1 MKTIKE
7 RVRERLS
14 NLKEK
19 MKAEVNRLYLT
30 ETYLLYEKAK
40 NLYLKGDYEKA
51 EITAD
56 KAFEALKNADKLDLA
71 LSHSYISDR
80 PKFEDELPREYPT
93 FPEWYFIGGN
103 AKDEQGNYFSFWF
116 SQTQSVIHAFVGVNS
131 ETLFSFK
138 KEAKREVEIK
148 DNVIV
153 ISSNF
158 QDGSLTMRIHQ
169 DKRNLE
175 FSYNAYKI
183 ILNTTSRGIPLWHGR
198 KKGQMVGF
206 ADYMHFGGFD
216 DPVEIKG
223 IIEKDG
229 RRFYEF
235 DGYGDYEHSW
245 ADLPRTKSYE
255 TWICINTPEFYGI
268 FLLTASCDKKTIF
281 GKNGRIGFT
290 LTNESFRAD
299 EFEVVD
305 LDYPRIIKLK
315 GKFEEG
321 EFEITMK
328 SYYLQS
334 PGWIIKHPYVL
345 VEGEVIKRNS
355 SMRLN
360 GYGFLEV
367 GRCFTPS
374 NPN

>member
-1 MKTIKE
+1 MEKPETIKE
-7 RVRERLS
+7 KVRERLL
-14 NLKEK
+14 NLKREIK
-19 MKAEVNRLYLT
+19 VNANRLYLT
-30 ETYLLYEKAK
+30 ETYLLYKRAE

-51 EITAD
+51 EFTAD
-56 KAFEALKNADKLDLA
+56 KAFEALRNADKLDLA

-116 SQTQSVIHAFVGVNS
+116 SQTQSVIHAFVGVND

-148 DNVIV
+148 DNIVI

-158 QDGSLTMRIHQ
+158 QDGFLRMRIYQ

-175 FSYNAYKI
+175 FSYNAYRI
-183 ILNTTSRGIPLWHGR
+183 ILNTIPRGIPLWHGR
-198 KKGQMVGF
+198 EKGQMVGF

-223 IIEKDG
+223 VMEKDG
-229 RRFYEF
+229 RRIYEF
-235 DGYGDYEHSW
+235 YGYGDYEHSW
-245 ADLPRTKSYE
+245 ADLPRTESYE

-305 LDYPRIIKLK
+305 LDYPRIIKLN

-334 PGWIIKHPYVL
+334 PG
-345 VEGEVIKRNS
+345 
-355 SMRLN
+355 
-360 GYGFLEV
+360 
-367 GRCFTPS
+367 
-374 NPN
+374 